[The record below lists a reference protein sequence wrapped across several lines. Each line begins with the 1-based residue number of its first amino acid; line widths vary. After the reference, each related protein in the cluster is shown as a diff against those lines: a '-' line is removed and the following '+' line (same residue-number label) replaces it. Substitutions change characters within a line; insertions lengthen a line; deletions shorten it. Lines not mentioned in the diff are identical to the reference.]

1 VEVVKN
7 GELLEAQVADDA
19 RAKARRLLEA
29 ADRECQLIRSE
40 GERRLQED
48 LRRVDEGRDQ
58 RLATLRREME
68 SSLPLD
74 YRRTRLAFL
83 EQSLEKALAGYFAG
97 LAAPD
102 VRSLLGGQLRRAAAA
117 FSGRR
122 VVVRHAGVDG
132 AEARRILA
140 ESLPEAVVDT
150 TVEMDAEE
158 AAAAVKGLVVE
169 CSDASRRCRA
179 TFRELTLLLL
189 DEHREELVTALFGKD
204 ALAGGAERRISS

>member
-7 GELLEAQVADDA
+7 GELLEAQVTDDA
-19 RAKARRLLEA
+19 RAKARRLLET

-40 GERRLQED
+40 GEKRLQED

-74 YRRTRLAFL
+74 FRRTRLAFL
-83 EQSLEKALAGYFAG
+83 EQCLEKALAAYFAG
-97 LAAPD
+97 LAAAE
-102 VRSLLGGQLRRAAAA
+102 VRSLLGGQLRRAATA

-140 ESLPEAVVDT
+140 ESLPGAVVDT
-150 TVEMDAEE
+150 TVEMDAEA

-169 CSDASRRCRA
+169 CSDGSRRCRA
-179 TFRELTLLLL
+179 TFQELTLLLL

-204 ALAGGAERRISS
+204 ALAGGAERQISS